1 MPADSVAAGV
11 EDQNASYHEAEPQRK
26 LRNRQCR
33 GWKCTHCGQAFKK
46 REHMV
51 RHIRSHTKERPFA
64 CDICSKSYGRRD
76 SLIRHARTHDRVG
89 SSTILI
95 TGPLMP
101 SPTGE
106 DAVPS
111 HSSLFRRSDI
121 QDDVSS
127 ANNPPDESACFT
139 DSIGLAAENIHPPNH
154 WAASGADIE
163 PTSYLSSLLNSSTR
177 ADTTSLGV
185 DQASNVWGSWS
196 DMEMFDFGGN
206 TYDPS
211 WLVGRSFDIN
221 ALTSSISATGSPWL
235 YGDISTSLTQSQ
247 LNDRFNGDSHTDES
261 IADNNNNIRTLVRN
275 RWHTRPVI
283 ESAHP
288 YALKRPEGPDRVDEA
303 YRAGL
308 SSRLRPCLHDDVL
321 PSSDFLNI
329 CIKLYF
335 AKFQPIFPIVH
346 ATSFRPSSENALLLL
361 SICSIGALFVGSAGA
376 SARGRGI
383 FMKLNKAIL
392 ASWEVYIYRGGRE
405 ALAVA
410 QAVALGQTFGM
421 LSGKPND
428 LLLTES
434 FHGTII
440 AWARQAGMFQIK
452 DSLQE
457 TNHLD
462 PNDLETTWRS
472 WSQTEETVRVLA
484 ALHIHDSEFA
494 TIFHHEPLLRHEP
507 GRLPRCCTDELFTAS
522 TAAQW
527 QTMIKSLHSSSPS
540 TESQHHTSS
549 AGMATTPSPYSFMN
563 AYVLLSGHNAAI
575 QEARCATLN
584 EAMIGDFHCRLTTWY
599 EAYFPS
605 IRYPS
610 RDPHCLMVLWHET
623 FMSLY
628 VCFDLLERVIGRE
641 GSSMRDGD
649 LARIRDWVTRVEG
662 QRCVIHAM
670 LIYKRLQTL
679 PIIAEPAIHVPKALF
694 YAGLVVYCYAKFRPD
709 EAPHGDIDIPE
720 LRTSD
725 LGRVSVPTSAEP
737 TTASLRQFDP
747 STLYNVTDL
756 LRRQGHWELSRRF
769 SSILEALIDDLA
781 DSTVRNL

>member
-1 MPADSVAAGV
+1 MPTDRVAAGT
-11 EDQNASYHEAEPQRK
+11 EDQNTRHPEAELQRK
-26 LRNRQCR
+26 LRSRQYK
-33 GWKCTHCGQAFKK
+33 GWKCPHCDRAFKK

-64 CDICSKSYGRRD
+64 CDICSKSYGRRRQPHFD
-76 SLIRHARTHDRVG
+76 GRAADTLAYSCALIRGAGADAAASHPSLVRRT
-89 SSTILI
+89 
-95 TGPLMP
+95 
-101 SPTGE
+101 
-106 DAVPS
+106 
-111 HSSLFRRSDI
+111 DI
-121 QDDVSS
+121 HDDVLS
-127 ANNPPDESACFT
+127 ANDPPDGPPCFT
-139 DSIGLAAENIHPPNH
+139 DPIGLTTDNIHPRNH
-154 WAASGADIE
+154 WAASGTDIE
-163 PTSYLSSLLNSSTR
+163 PTTYLSPSTYSSSR
-177 ADTTSLGV
+177 ADASSLSV
-185 DQASNVWGSWS
+185 DQASNVWGGWT
-196 DMEMFDFGGN
+196 DLELFDFGGN
-206 TYDPS
+206 AYDPS

-221 ALTSSISATGSPWL
+221 ALTSSISASGSPWV
-235 YGDISTSLTQSQ
+235 YGDASANLTQSQ
-247 LNDRFNGDSHTDES
+247 LNEHSNGGNDVDES
-261 IADNNNNIRTLVRN
+261 VTDNNNIRTLVRN

-283 ESAHP
+283 ESGYP
-288 YALKRPEGPDRVDEA
+288 YALKRMENPDRVDEA

-321 PSSDFLNI
+321 PSADFLNI

-346 ATSFRPSSENALLLL
+346 APSFRPSSENALLLL
-361 SICSIGALFVGSAGA
+361 SICSLGALFVGSAGA
-376 SARGRGI
+376 AARGRGI

-405 ALAVA
+405 ALAMA

-421 LSGKPND
+421 LSGNPND
-428 LLLTES
+428 LLMTES

-457 TNHLD
+457 ANYLD
-462 PNDLETTWRS
+462 PDDLETAWRS
-472 WSQTEETVRVLA
+472 WSQAEETVRVLA

-494 TIFHHEPLLRHEP
+494 AIFHHEPLLRHEP
-507 GRLPRCCTDELFTAS
+507 GRLPRCCMDELFTAS

-527 QTMIKSLHSSSPS
+527 QTMIKLLHSSPPS
-540 TESQHHTSS
+540 SEPQHHTSS
-549 AGMATTPSPYSFMN
+549 VGITAMPNSYSFMN
-563 AYVLLSGHNAAI
+563 AYALLSGHNAAI

-584 EAMIGDFHCRLTTWY
+584 EAMIGDFRCRLTTWY

-610 RDPHCLMVLWHET
+610 RDPHCLIVLWHEA

-649 LARIRDWVTRVEG
+649 LARICDWVTGIDG
-662 QRCVIHAM
+662 QRCVVHAM

-679 PIIAEPAIHVPKALF
+679 PISAEPAIHVPKALF
-694 YAGLVVYCYAKFRPD
+694 YAGLVVYCYAKFRSN
-709 EAPHGDIDIPE
+709 EVFQRDIDIPE
-720 LRTSD
+720 LRSSD
-725 LGRVSVPTSAEP
+725 LGRVSTQTPADP
-737 TTASLRQFDP
+737 PTASLRQFDP

-781 DSTVRNL
+781 DSTVRNH

>member
-1 MPADSVAAGV
+1 M
-11 EDQNASYHEAEPQRK
+11 E
-26 LRNRQCR
+26 
-33 GWKCTHCGQAFKK
+33 
-46 REHMV
+46 
-51 RHIRSHTKERPFA
+51 
-64 CDICSKSYGRRD
+64 
-76 SLIRHARTHDRVG
+76 
-89 SSTILI
+89 ST
-95 TGPLMP
+95 
-101 SPTGE
+101 
-106 DAVPS
+106 
-111 HSSLFRRSDI
+111 
-121 QDDVSS
+121 
-127 ANNPPDESACFT
+127 
-139 DSIGLAAENIHPPNH
+139 
-154 WAASGADIE
+154 
-163 PTSYLSSLLNSSTR
+163 
-177 ADTTSLGV
+177 
-185 DQASNVWGSWS
+185 
-196 DMEMFDFGGN
+196 
-206 TYDPS
+206 
-211 WLVGRSFDIN
+211 
-221 ALTSSISATGSPWL
+221 
-235 YGDISTSLTQSQ
+235 
-247 LNDRFNGDSHTDES
+247 
-261 IADNNNNIRTLVRN
+261 
-275 RWHTRPVI
+275 
-283 ESAHP
+283 HP
-288 YALKRPEGPDRVDEA
+288 YALKRPENPDRVDEA

-321 PSSDFLNI
+321 PSADFLNI

-346 ATSFRPSSENALLLL
+346 APSFRPSSENALVLL

-376 SARGRGI
+376 AARGRGI

-410 QAVALGQTFGM
+410 QAVTLGQTFGM
-421 LSGKPND
+421 LSGNPND
-428 LLLTES
+428 LLMTES

-440 AWARQAGMFQIK
+440 AWARQAGMFKIK

-457 TNHLD
+457 TNHLNL
-462 PNDLETTWRS
+462 NDLETAWRS

-494 TIFHHEPLLRHEP
+494 AIFHHEPLLRHEP

-527 QTMIKSLHSSSPS
+527 HTMIKSLHSSSPS
-540 TESQHHTSS
+540 SESQHHTSS
-549 AGMATTPSPYSFMN
+549 VGMATTPNSYSFMN

-584 EAMIGDFHCRLTTWY
+584 EAMIRDFHFRLTTWY

-628 VCFDLLERVIGRE
+628 VCFDLLERVVGRD

-649 LARIRDWVTRVEG
+649 LARIRDWVARVEG

-694 YAGLVVYCYAKFRPD
+694 YAGLVVYCYAKFRPN
-709 EAPHGDIDIPE
+709 EAPNGDIDIPE
-720 LRTSD
+720 LRSSD
-725 LGRVSVPTSAEP
+725 LGRVSAPASTELP
-737 TTASLRQFDP
+737 TASLRQFDP

-781 DSTVRNL
+781 DLRVGNL